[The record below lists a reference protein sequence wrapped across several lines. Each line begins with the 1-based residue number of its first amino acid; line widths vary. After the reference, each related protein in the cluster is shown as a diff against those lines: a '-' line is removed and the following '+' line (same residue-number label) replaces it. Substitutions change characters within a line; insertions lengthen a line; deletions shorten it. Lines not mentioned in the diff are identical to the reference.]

1 MVVGKLCRKT
11 FKILTAENLKKKTC
25 KSDHTFFDILQDVWG
40 GGSGVSNFR
49 TRLETAGGI
58 GLGGH

>member
-1 MVVGKLCRKT
+1 MAVRKL
-11 FKILTAENLKKKTC
+11 KILTTENKKKTC

-49 TRLETAGGI
+49 TRVETAGGI